1 MKMFKKVFENKN
13 LLMIFCGVLVGAL
26 LIVFGAT
33 KDSGVDKDEINE
45 GSAKYSSEELE
56 SYTDSIE
63 KKLKGHIEKIGGVS
77 DVSVIVTI
85 DGTNEAVY
93 ATDGSNKD
101 YVVIKDSSGNES
113 AVMLMEI
120 NANVRGIAVV
130 CNYGNNEIIKQNIIE
145 MLSSLFNIGANRIS
159 VMSSC

>member
-1 MKMFKKVFENKN
+1 MKILKRVFENRN
-13 LLMIFCGVLVGAL
+13 IFMIFCGVLVGAL

-33 KDSGVDKDEINE
+33 RDSGGEKTDLDE
-45 GSAKYSSEELE
+45 GTTKYSSEELE

-63 KKLKGHIEKIGGVS
+63 AKLKEHIEKIGGVS

-85 DGTNEAVY
+85 EGTNEAVY

-101 YVVIKDSSGNES
+101 YVIVKDSSGNES
-113 AVMLMEI
+113 ALMLMEI

-130 CNYGNNEIIKQNIIE
+130 CNYENNELLKQKIIE